1 MPRFAHG
8 ITIKGNRNI
17 VNISMVDV
25 RDATPTGVPGM
36 LLALAGPA
44 LPGLTDGVEFL
55 DGVKVTGSHNTV
67 EVTLHKGET
76 PCPTAPT
83 VPSIP
88 PLPPMHIPF
97 GCPGAPGGPPG
108 GGPHGDGHPSDGP
121 GGGLGRPGAGS
132 GGLGAGPGGGLGA
145 GPGGAGPGGPGDGSG
160 AGPGGGLGR
169 PGAGPPGRGRG
180 RGGAGAA
187 QEPAPRKKPC
197 CHRPVATD
205 KPFSSVSMQPIVTEL
220 VGPAE
225 PALVAIVV
233 PAAAPPAP
241 DADAT
246 PDDPDSEA
254 LEDDNDGAVQEH
266 AQRKRRLSVV

>member
-121 GGGLGRPGAGS
+121 GGGLGRPGAG
-132 GGLGAGPGGGLGA
+132 
-145 GPGGAGPGGPGDGSG
+145 
-160 AGPGGGLGR
+160 
-169 PGAGPPGRGRG
+169 PPGRGRG